1 MSDPGTA
8 AMHVVH
14 GVEELTRDHGP
25 VFVVIG
31 VFDGLHLGH
40 RYLLEHLTSE
50 AKARGARPTVI
61 TFDHHPDEV
70 LTGQAPP
77 LLLDPRERIDRLA
90 TAGVAV
96 TVVQHFDQA
105 LRETPYDAFV
115 NRIRERVDLR
125 GFLMTPD
132 AAFGFERRGT
142 PGALAELGQRV
153 GFDVVVVPP
162 FTLDGRAVRSS
173 EIRDEIT
180 AGNLDAAAA
189 LLGRPVSLTG
199 TVADEGPDGVG
210 LEFELPLALPPAG
223 EYICEV
229 DGKPGRLRID
239 RGVAYLRADVAMGD
253 LVTVEITGEVP
264 TTLR

>member
-1 MSDPGTA
+1 
-8 AMHVVH
+8 V
-14 GVEELTRDHGP
+14 L
-25 VFVVIG
+25 G

-40 RYLLEHLTSE
+40 LYLLHHLTSE
-50 AKARGARPTVI
+50 ASARGARPTVI
-61 TFDHHPDEV
+61 TFDHHPDEI

-90 TAGVAV
+90 AAGVAI
-96 TVVQHFDQA
+96 TIVQHFDQA

-115 NRIRERVDLR
+115 QRIRDRVDLR

-142 PGALAELGQRV
+142 PEALTELGERV

-162 FTLDGRAVRSS
+162 FTLGGHAVRSS
-173 EIRDEIT
+173 EIRNEI
-180 AGNLDAAAA
+180 AEGNLDRAAS

-223 EYICEV
+223 EYLCRV
-229 DGKPGRLRID
+229 NGQPGRLRID
-239 RGVAYLRADVAMGD
+239 RGVAFLRSNVGMGE
-253 LVTVEITGEVP
+253 LVTVEITGETP